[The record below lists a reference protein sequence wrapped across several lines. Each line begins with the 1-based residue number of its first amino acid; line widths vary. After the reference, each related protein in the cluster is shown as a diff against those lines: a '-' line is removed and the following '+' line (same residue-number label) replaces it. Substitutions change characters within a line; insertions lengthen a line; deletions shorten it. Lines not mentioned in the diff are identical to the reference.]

1 MAATLDNALLELL
14 LRFALTLGFNFVL
27 MRIVSKHGPESRKN
41 VYSFFIISVVV
52 FFLSHT
58 LRSNEMEIGMAIGM
72 FAVFGIVR
80 YRTEP
85 LRPQEMTYL
94 FAAIG
99 IALINALSSH
109 KYGGTGITDTVP
121 AQPDRAMDLVNEG
134 STQPDGWIE
143 IVVIN
148 ALVLAF
154 IYLLEKFLLREEV
167 KPNQRKLNVS
177 VPVAELEKSAMDAK
191 VKALESQMGIQVIRV
206 QVSKVDYALGI
217 AQIQLYYEE

>member
-1 MAATLDNALLELL
+1 MPDFSENALLELL
-14 LRFALTLGFNFVL
+14 LRFALTLGFNVVL

-58 LRSNEMEIGMAIGM
+58 LRSFDMQIGMAIGM

-99 IALINALSSH
+99 IALINALSN
-109 KYGGTGITDTVP
+109 
-121 AQPDRAMDLVNEG
+121 QLEG
-134 STQPDGWIE
+134 WME
-143 IVVIN
+143 MVVIN
-148 ALVLAF
+148 AIVLAF

-177 VPVAELEKSAMDAK
+177 VPVAELEKEAMDAK
-191 VKALESQMGIQVIRV
+191 VKSLESQMGITVNRV
-206 QVSKVDYALGI
+206 QITKIDYALGA
-217 AQIQLYYEE
+217 AQVQLYYEE